1 MFEVA
6 ADALK
11 RAGKVDDKQAI
22 ADAIKATRLD
32 TIVGTLDWSKGP
44 VPNVAKTP
52 LVGGQWRRGS
62 SGRYE
67 LVIVN
72 NKTAPQIP
80 ASSKLQPIGAVG

>member
-1 MFEVA
+1 MA

-11 RAGKVDDKQAI
+11 RAGGPDDKEAV
-22 ADAIKATRLD
+22 ADAIKATKLD
-32 TIVGTLDWSKGP
+32 TIVGPLDWSAGP

-62 SGRYE
+62 GGAYE

-72 NKTAPQIP
+72 NKTTTQIP
-80 ASSKLQPIGAVG
+80 AAGTLEPIAAS